1 MSFVAP
7 TNAPVV
13 VVEDE
18 TWAFSD
24 VVSPTG
30 LTAPFPAT
38 AVRATSF
45 EVVMPSQG
53 VGGQGQQ
60 NQAQGQ
66 GQQGQTGQGQQG
78 QQGNGGAGQSGQNQG
93 QAVPQASL
101 TLTLA
106 PNVVVTLPVAAVQ
119 TSGLTS
125 VVGNIGSYINA
136 GLGAKTS
143 NAVATGGAAGSQ
155 SGAGGA
161 GSGQNGGIGR
171 NGTVPYTGGCARS
184 GGLEMVMMLGTALG
198 SGLLALVL

>member
-1 MSFVAP
+1 
-7 TNAPVV
+7 
-13 VVEDE
+13 
-18 TWAFSD
+18 
-24 VVSPTG
+24 
-30 LTAPFPAT
+30 
-38 AVRATSF
+38 
-45 EVVMPSQG
+45 MPSQG

-78 QQGNGGAGQSGQNQG
+78 QQGNSGAGQPGRNQG

-106 PNVVVTLPVAAVQ
+106 PNVVVTLSVAAVQ
-119 TSGLTS
+119 TSGMTS

-143 NAVATGGAAGSQ
+143 SAVATGGAAGSQ

-161 GSGQNGGIGR
+161 GSGQNGGIER
-171 NGTVPYTGGCARS
+171 NGTVPYTGGSARS
-184 GGLEMVMMLGTALG
+184 DGLGMVMMLGAGLG